1 MKKLLFIIIIF
12 FNSNIL
18 SALELKGDFNQGNL
32 ILGKANFNSKIF
44 INKKKIKVS
53 KKGFFVFGISKN
65 RKNDIIIELVN
76 NGISKKIIKKVYKKR
91 L

>member
-44 INKKKIKVS
+44 INKKK
-53 KKGFFVFGISKN
+53 N
-65 RKNDIIIELVN
+65 
-76 NGISKKIIKKVYKKR
+76 
-91 L
+91 